1 MGRLKQLLEWDG
13 VPLIAWQAQQ
23 LRDAG
28 TGEVI
33 VVLGHAAEEIRPA
46 VPGFAT
52 VAVNA
57 VYREGRAT
65 SLRCGALALEGSTEA
80 VLILNVDQPRPAWL
94 SRRLIETWQERRAK
108 VVSPRFEKGFGHPI
122 LLDGSLIPE
131 LREVSDETL
140 GLRAVID
147 RHVDEAVSVPIANQH
162 IHVDLNT
169 PADYEAAV
177 ASFSRGEWREPA
189 P

>member
-1 MGRLKQLLEWDG
+1 QT
-13 VPLIAWQAQQ
+13 QQ

-28 TGEVI
+28 AGEVVI
-33 VVLGHAAEEIRPA
+33 VLGHAAEELRPA

-57 VYREGRAT
+57 AYREGRAT
-65 SLRCGALALEGSTEA
+65 SLRCGALALEDGTEA

-94 SRRLIETWQERRAK
+94 SRRLIETWQERLAK

-122 LLDGSLIPE
+122 LLDGSLVSE

-147 RHVDEAVSVPIANQH
+147 RHVEEAVSVPIANQH
-162 IHVDLNT
+162 I
-169 PADYEAAV
+169 
-177 ASFSRGEWREPA
+177 
-189 P
+189 